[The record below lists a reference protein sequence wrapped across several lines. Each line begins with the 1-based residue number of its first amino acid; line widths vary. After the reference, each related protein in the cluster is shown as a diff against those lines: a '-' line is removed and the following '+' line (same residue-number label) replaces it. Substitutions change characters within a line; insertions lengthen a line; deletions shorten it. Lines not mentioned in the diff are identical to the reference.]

1 MRLSCKLYVLMLCH
15 TAACTPCDVN
25 GSMKHGVL
33 AQAVMKEPVIA
44 ADEHTYEK
52 AAIMDWLQLHVESP
66 VTGEV
71 LSDHT
76 VLPNIDADT

>member
-1 MRLSCKLYVLMLCH
+1 MM
-15 TAACTPCDVN
+15 
-25 GSMKHGVL
+25 
-33 AQAVMKEPVIA
+33 EPVIA
-44 ADEHTYEK
+44 ADGHTCEK

-76 VLPNIDADT
+76 VLPNIDADARC